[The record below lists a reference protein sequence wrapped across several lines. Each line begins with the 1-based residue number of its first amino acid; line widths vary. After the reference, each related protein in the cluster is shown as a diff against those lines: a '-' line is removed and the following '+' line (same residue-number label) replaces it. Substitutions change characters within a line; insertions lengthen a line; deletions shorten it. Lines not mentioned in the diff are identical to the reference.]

1 MGAVL
6 IHHHHHAQGHA
17 PGVFPHFEQAC
28 TRNDVNA
35 FEQEVD
41 AFPSSPFN
49 GGRDARFNSEA
60 GFVPIQYGLATA
72 SSREGRA
79 VQRFSLLIP
88 ICRPHDF
95 TNGVGRHDP
104 GESGSVGDAD
114 GCRRFPNPGG
124 PGDDEQPRRS
134 RGEGLRCLL
143 RHPYPLGHADEVQGR
158 AHEGSAQGCV
168 PFHHLVPEKT
178 HRWPFE
184 SGGLGRFMAD
194 EQMWIAGAW
203 CDAEKNETSDV
214 INPATGE
221 IMATVPKAT
230 VGDVDRCVAASR
242 DALNNA
248 DWKAMDPAQR
258 GRILNKMAAVT
269 YGKAKELAVIE
280 SSNNGKTFREALSEI
295 RYGAWTLEYFA
306 GLADKIEG
314 TTIPVPGPRLNYT
327 LRQPL
332 GVTAHIVPWNFPLQ
346 LALRSIAPALAAGCT
361 VIAKPASWTPLSLLA
376 WAKAVDE
383 ADTGLPSG
391 VLQVLTGS
399 GALAGDALAGH
410 AGVDGVVLT
419 GGVPTGQ
426 AVMAKASEQL
436 TPVTLEL
443 GGKGANIVFP
453 DANLRY
459 AAKAI
464 CFGIFMNAGQMCW
477 AGSRLLVHEDVHDDL
492 VEAVCAEVAKWP
504 VGPGM
509 EEGVRMGSLVHERHR
524 IEVLEKLEAGL
535 KEGGE
540 LVLGGKPLDRDGAFM
555 EATVVTGV
563 DRSHLLFQ
571 DELFGPVLAVTSFS
585 TDEEALELANDT
597 PFGLLNGV
605 WTNNL
610 SRAHSFA
617 RDLEC
622 GMVSINEYPITF
634 PQTAFTGWK
643 HSGIGVE
650 QSQDALRFYTK
661 VKNVNVKL

>member
-1 MGAVL
+1 M
-6 IHHHHHAQGHA
+6 
-17 PGVFPHFEQAC
+17 
-28 TRNDVNA
+28 
-35 FEQEVD
+35 
-41 AFPSSPFN
+41 
-49 GGRDARFNSEA
+49 SE
-60 GFVPIQYGLATA
+60 
-72 SSREGRA
+72 
-79 VQRFSLLIP
+79 
-88 ICRPHDF
+88 
-95 TNGVGRHDP
+95 
-104 GESGSVGDAD
+104 
-114 GCRRFPNPGG
+114 
-124 PGDDEQPRRS
+124 
-134 RGEGLRCLL
+134 
-143 RHPYPLGHADEVQGR
+143 
-158 AHEGSAQGCV
+158 
-168 PFHHLVPEKT
+168 
-178 HRWPFE
+178 
-184 SGGLGRFMAD
+184 
-194 EQMWIAGAW
+194 EQMWIGGEW
-203 CDAEKNETSDV
+203 CASSTGETSDV
-214 INPATGE
+214 LNPATGE
-221 IMATVPKAT
+221 VIATVPRASIE
-230 VGDVDRCVAASR
+230 DVEHCVASSR
-242 DALNNA
+242 AA
-248 DWKAMDPAQR
+248 FEHPDWKAMDPAQR

-269 YGKAKELAVIE
+269 YAKAKELAVLE
-280 SSNNGKTFREALSEI
+280 STNNGKTFREALSEI

-306 GLADKIEG
+306 GLSDKIEG
-314 TTIPVPGPRLNYT
+314 STIPVPGPRLNYT

-399 GALAGDALAGH
+399 GALVGDGLAGH
-410 AGVDGVVLT
+410 GGVDGVVLT

-426 AVMAKASEQL
+426 TVMAKASENL

-477 AGSRLLVHEDVHDDL
+477 AGSRLLVHEDIHDEL
-492 VEAVCAEVAKWP
+492 VKAVCDEVSKWA
-504 VGPGM
+504 VGSGM

-524 IEVLEKLEAGL
+524 AEVLEKLEAGL
-535 KEGGE
+535 AQGGTV
-540 LVLGGKPLDRDGAFM
+540 VLGGKALEREGAFM

-563 DRSHLLFQ
+563 GQDDLLFQ
-571 DELFGPVLAVTSFS
+571 DELFGPVLAVTSFAN
-585 TDEEALELANDT
+585 DEEALALANNT

-605 WTNNL
+605 WTNDL
-610 SRAHSFA
+610 GRAHRLA